1 MIRRFV
7 LSLSVGVALVAPI
20 APPLAAQERNQTLA
34 DIRGELARLAA
45 DIQALR
51 AELVQGGASAMQAA
65 GGASALE
72 RMDAMEAELSQM
84 TSRTEAL
91 QNRIDRV
98 VADGTN
104 RIGDLEFRLCELEQ
118 GCDPANLPITAT
130 LGGGG
135 GAAAGTSVT
144 APAPSALTTPGAGG
158 GAELAVSEQAD
169 FDRAKAALD
178 AGDLQGAAQQFAAF
192 TQTYTGGPLTGE
204 AHYLRGEALIRAG
217 QTADAARAYLQSFS
231 GQPDGPRAPSAL
243 LKLGAALGTLG
254 QTQEACVTLGEVGV
268 RFPTAPE
275 AVEAG
280 TAMRALNC
288 Q

>member
-1 MIRRFV
+1 MPV
-7 LSLSVGVALVAPI
+7 
-20 APPLAAQERNQTLA
+20 AAQEQTQTLA
-34 DIRGELARLAA
+34 DIRTDLARLAG
-45 DIQALR
+45 DLQALR
-51 AELVQGGASAMQAA
+51 AELVQGGSSAMQAA

-72 RMDAMEAELSQM
+72 RMNAMEAELSRL

-91 QNRIDRV
+91 QNKIDRV
-98 VADGTN
+98 VSDGTN
-104 RIGDLEFRLCELEQ
+104 RVGDLEFRLCELED

-135 GAAAGTSVT
+135 AAAGTSVT
-144 APAPSALTTPGAGG
+144 ATAQSTLTGQGTTGG
-158 GAELAVSEQAD
+158 PELAVSEKAD

-178 AGDLQGAAQQFAAF
+178 AGDYQGAAEQFAAF

-204 AHYLRGEALIRAG
+204 AQYLRGEALIQAG

>member
-1 MIRRFV
+1 MIRTM
-7 LSLSVGVALVAPI
+7 LSSLALVAVLA
-20 APPLAAQERNQTLA
+20 APAAAQSRSETLADVRAQLSQLAAQL
-34 DIRGELARLAA
+34 
-45 DIQALR
+45 QALK
-51 AELVQGGASAMQAA
+51 AELQGGGAALQQA
-65 GGASALE
+65 GGPSALD
-72 RMDAMEAELSQM
+72 RMNAMEAELSRL
-84 TSRTEAL
+84 TSATEAV
-91 QNRIDRV
+91 QNQVNRV

-104 RIGDLEFRLCELEQ
+104 RIGDLEFRLCELEE

-135 GAAAGTSVT
+135 GAVAPVPNILPQTGTAT
-144 APAPSALTTPGAGG
+144 GG
-158 GAELAVSEQAD
+158 PELAVSEQTD

-178 AGDLQGAAQQFAAF
+178 SGDFRGAADQFAAF

-204 AHYLRGEALIRAG
+204 AEFLRGEALNQLG
-217 QTADAARAYLQSFS
+217 ETSNAARAYLNAFS
-231 GQPDGPRAPSAL
+231 GAPNGPRAPAAL
-243 LKLGAALGTLG
+243 LKLGASLGVLG

-280 TAMRALNC
+280 TAMRALGC